1 MRRFG
6 KIVYRFFREDRGMET
21 VEWAILAALIVAGLV
36 VAIRAIGNN
45 ILNKFTGLQNNTQ

>member
-36 VAIRAIGNN
+36 VAISAIGNN